1 MGDFESGRTAERSWT
16 ECPRPKIN
24 RDRGEPCGSAPPTPP
39 CVRVRTRRFDGFMR
53 SSRAK
58 EERARAWAA
67 GRSGSTRAT
76 RTSVPSAPASRASP
90 FATGAKAS
98 SIWIFCRM
106 VRMSVSSYLSCLSF
120 GPSPVARLLCPLLT
134 SAPRSR
140 PLRYRSVRT
149 FRTRRRPPEVRPTA
163 FIAYPPHLPPRPLM
177 AVDFAIIG
185 SLVPPGRPLIRFL
198 SIGSRLCYTLPSDTA
213 SRRRPCAS
221 LILRRHQAG

>member
-1 MGDFESGRTAERSWT
+1 MFFSIGIGGSLAAPPLPHHRAYGSVHGGSMNLCGQAGRKRS
-16 ECPRPKIN
+16 EPELGPQGVRGRHAPRALRSLQHRRPGLHPSPPAPRP
-24 RDRGEPCGSAPPTPP
+24 
-39 CVRVRTRRFDGFMR
+39 
-53 SSRAK
+53 
-58 EERARAWAA
+58 
-67 GRSGSTRAT
+67 
-76 RTSVPSAPASRASP
+76 VP
-90 FATGAKAS
+90 
-98 SIWIFCRM
+98 IWIFCRI
-106 VRMSVSSYLSCLSF
+106 VRMSVSSYLSCPSF

-185 SLVPPGRPLIRFL
+185 SLVPPGRPHIRFL

-221 LILRRHQAG
+221 LILRRQQAG